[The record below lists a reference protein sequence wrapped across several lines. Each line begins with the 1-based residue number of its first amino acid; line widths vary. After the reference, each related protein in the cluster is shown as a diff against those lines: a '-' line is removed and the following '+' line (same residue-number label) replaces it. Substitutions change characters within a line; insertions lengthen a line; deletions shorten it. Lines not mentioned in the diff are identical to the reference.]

1 MASKC
6 NRNAPRLSLR
16 RDCCSSVETI
26 PSYTLDNLCTLAV
39 QLIGIAG
46 VGLLLAVFQ
55 TGAGMG
61 FEHAMFGAEVA
72 AAEAAVSDNALSLFL
87 TLLEGASGLA
97 RRHYVLSC
105 FRWRDG
111 RGGREV
117 K

>member
-6 NRNAPRLSLR
+6 NRNAPRLLLR
-16 RDCCSSVETI
+16 RDCCSSVEGMRTI

-55 TGAGMG
+55 TGAGVS
-61 FEHAMFGAEVA
+61 FEHAMLGAKVA

-87 TLLEGASGLA
+87 ALLEGASGLA
-97 RRHYVLSC
+97 RRHFV
-105 FRWRDG
+105 
-111 RGGREV
+111 
-117 K
+117 